1 MTSWFAGQLLPG
13 ERTTTTFT
21 IDNPTNNTLTINLE
35 SKNISL
41 IKTLLGERGLSF
53 VVLNFFD
60 QEWIERLDL
69 LNIVRV
75 DDITLLTLHLCD
87 FLSFEL
93 RVVIPSAVR

>member
-41 IKTLLGERGLSF
+41 IKNS
-53 VVLNFFD
+53 N
-60 QEWIERLDL
+60 LDGK
-69 LNIVRV
+69 
-75 DDITLLTLHLCD
+75 T
-87 FLSFEL
+87 
-93 RVVIPSAVR
+93 IPQQQDSYFK